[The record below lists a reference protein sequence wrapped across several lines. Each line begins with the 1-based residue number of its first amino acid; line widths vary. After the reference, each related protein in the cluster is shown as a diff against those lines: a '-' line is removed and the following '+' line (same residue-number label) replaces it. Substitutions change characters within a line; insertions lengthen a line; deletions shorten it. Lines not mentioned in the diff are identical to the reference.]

1 MQDCYLCIALSQ
13 LLQNQIAAVGAGLN
27 LPFLQ
32 YRQMQ
37 LDNVV
42 SQVDYQ
48 RAVTGFRQTLYQAL
62 IDVENNL
69 AGRSHYAEQ
78 AGRRERALSAAREAE
93 RIYRIR
99 YEAGA
104 VSLQSWLTA
113 QETRRSAES
122 TLAENGLDQILN
134 YIDLAQSLGGN
145 TRIGRPEKIFQ
156 PATANRT
163 DFSPADSLQPQ

>member
-78 AGRRERALSAAREAE
+78 AGRQAR
-93 RIYRIR
+93 
-99 YEAGA
+99 
-104 VSLQSWLTA
+104 
-113 QETRRSAES
+113 
-122 TLAENGLDQILN
+122 
-134 YIDLAQSLGGN
+134 
-145 TRIGRPEKIFQ
+145 TRIECRP
-156 PATANRT
+156 
-163 DFSPADSLQPQ
+163 